1 MISINFWLL
10 LWISFF
16 AAVFLLII
24 LFVLISLMYCYI
36 IDKYREYNEKERY
49 KRQPQLELEGTLALE
64 ILKQRFHQVD
74 QEYRI

>member
-16 AAVFLLII
+16 AVVFLLII
-24 LFVLISLMYCYI
+24 LFVLISLIYCYI

-49 KRQPQLELEGTLALE
+49 KRQPKLELEGMLALE